1 MEAPRDVGIL
11 FADIVGSTQLYVRL
25 GDQVALSVVHDT
37 LAAVARAI
45 TAHRGRVVKT
55 IGDEVMAAFD
65 GPEAGFAA
73 AIDIRRS
80 VATLPPLPD
89 DSGRVQ
95 MRIGLHFGAA
105 VAEDGDYFGDTV
117 NIAARL
123 VALANPDQIL
133 TTGDLVDRL
142 PPEQQDEATEFAAIE
157 VKGRHDPVRV
167 AQVNAGMPRQ
177 ETTQIGFGRTTPPLR
192 MVEVKLTLTVQG
204 RTWDVPPGTR
214 RVLFGRDAVCD
225 VVLTGGQVS
234 RRHATLEVRRDK
246 VILVDHS
253 SNGTTLV
260 VREQRPVTLLREEF
274 GMFRGGHII
283 FGRLNEPGAVVIGFA
298 IA

>member
-1 MEAPRDVGIL
+1 MEALRDVSIL
-11 FADIVGSTQLYVRL
+11 FADIVGSTHLYERL
-25 GDQVALSVVHDT
+25 GDQVALLIVQDT
-37 LAAVARAI
+37 LAAVTEAV
-45 TAHRGRVVKT
+45 TAHQGRVVKT
-55 IGDEVMAAFD
+55 IGDEVMAVFD

-73 AIDIRRS
+73 AIDIRRRTT
-80 VATLPPLPD
+80 TLPPLP
-89 DSGRVQ
+89 GTGGGVQ
-95 MRIGLHFGAA
+95 MRIGLHFGPALM
-105 VAEDGDYFGDTV
+105 EEGDYFGDTV

-142 PPEQQDEATEFAAIE
+142 PPDQQDEATEFAAIE
-157 VKGRHDPVRV
+157 IKGRQDAVRV

-177 ETTQIGFGRTTPPLR
+177 ETTRIGFARSAAPLR
-192 MVEVKLTLTVQG
+192 AVEVKLSLTVRG
-204 RTWDVPPGTR
+204 RTWEVPPGTR
-214 RVLFGRDAVCD
+214 RVLFGRDAGCD
-225 VVLTGGQVS
+225 VVLTGAQVS
-234 RRHATLEVRRDK
+234 RRHATVEFRRDK
-246 VILVDHS
+246 AVLVDHS

-274 GMFRGGHII
+274 GMFKGGHII